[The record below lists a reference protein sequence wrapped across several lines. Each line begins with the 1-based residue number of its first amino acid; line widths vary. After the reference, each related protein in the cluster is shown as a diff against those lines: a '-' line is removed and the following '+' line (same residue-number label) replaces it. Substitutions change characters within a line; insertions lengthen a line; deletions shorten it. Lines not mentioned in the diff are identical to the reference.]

1 MENLEGKL
9 AKYRN
14 EIPYRDAHDAF
25 KVFYETRDAKIREN
39 LIIRY
44 MPIVKKVILNLGI
57 TDIEEE
63 DLTQI
68 AYEDLIKCI
77 DSYNPYNKSHF
88 QTYVTARISWK
99 YYYQSTPRHKDIS
112 LTSLE
117 IYSNEDLEEKIIN
130 DITKSEIMSI
140 LEEIIPKLSDK
151 QRKVLNDFMNIDEC
165 NNGIIAEDL
174 DLSAERV
181 RQIKNTFLK
190 RSYLRLCN
198 LYPNISF
205 YSSCDSIQDS
215 HEEYTRKLK

>member
-88 QTYVTARISWK
+88 QTYVTARIS
-99 YYYQSTPRHKDIS
+99 
-112 LTSLE
+112 
-117 IYSNEDLEEKIIN
+117 
-130 DITKSEIMSI
+130 
-140 LEEIIPKLSDK
+140 
-151 QRKVLNDFMNIDEC
+151 
-165 NNGIIAEDL
+165 
-174 DLSAERV
+174 
-181 RQIKNTFLK
+181 
-190 RSYLRLCN
+190 
-198 LYPNISF
+198 
-205 YSSCDSIQDS
+205 
-215 HEEYTRKLK
+215 